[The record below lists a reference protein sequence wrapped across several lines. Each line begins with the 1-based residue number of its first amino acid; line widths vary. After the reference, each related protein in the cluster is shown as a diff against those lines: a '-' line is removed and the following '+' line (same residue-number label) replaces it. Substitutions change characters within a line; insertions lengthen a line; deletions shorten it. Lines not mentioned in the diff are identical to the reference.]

1 MLPRALYKMARER
14 GYDPVVMTQ
23 EVATHTS
30 RQVRDYVFCWDCEQK
45 FSRRGEAYVM
55 RLVQRNGAFPL
66 LDRLEFVR
74 APGILEGGAARDAA
88 IATRIQRGGLA
99 LFGD

>member
-55 RLVQRNGAFPL
+55 RLVQRDGAFPL

-74 APGILEGGAARDAA
+74 PPAIFEGAAARNPPAA
-88 IATRIQRGGLA
+88 PQINTAPLPH
-99 LFGD
+99 F